1 MKHLALVALL
11 ALASISNAQI
21 ITTPP
26 TGSNIR
32 AMAEWEELQTLTIGW
47 ISFPSI
53 LKQIVAAAREEC
65 QVIILSPDVA
75 DTEDYLTSSN
85 AGGAAFTDL
94 NGINI
99 ISCDINSIWMRDYAA
114 NPVYTNEVD
123 SLILVDWLYNRP
135 RPLDDASPSFV
146 ADALNLDLYETSASP
161 YDLLYTGGNYMSDG
175 FGTAFASELILD
187 ENDGSGDFNIFYPDH
202 TSAEIDG
209 IMEEFMGIHTYIKMP
224 TLPYDGIHH
233 IDMHMKIVDEE
244 TLLVGEYPTG
254 VADGPQINA
263 NIDYILSNYT
273 SKFGTPYQVVRIP
286 MPDSQSGLFPDEG
299 ASYRTYTNAVFVNN
313 TIIFPTY
320 REEYDTTA
328 YRIWGEVCP
337 GYNLVG
343 IDCDNNNG
351 NIISQSGA
359 IHCITHTVGV
369 EDPLL
374 ISHQPLQ
381 DTYEV
386 INPYQVV
393 AYMNHRTGIASA
405 KLFWKLSTEA
415 TFNEIDMVAT
425 GNNNWQGLIPA
436 QPAGSIVQYY
446 VQGTSVSGKTMNRP
460 MPAPDGFWTFHV
472 LGEISAINDID
483 RTNISRVYPNPASA
497 VTCIE
502 LNSIKSEKVTITIND
517 MTGRLAKVIYD
528 GQTGHGISKYFIHA
542 NEFDSGAYQIIVQG
556 ESSYDSISLI
566 IQ

>member
-1 MKHLALVALL
+1 
-11 ALASISNAQI
+11 
-21 ITTPP
+21 
-26 TGSNIR
+26 
-32 AMAEWEELQTLTIGW
+32 
-47 ISFPSI
+47 
-53 LKQIVAAAREEC
+53 
-65 QVIILSPDVA
+65 
-75 DTEDYLTSSN
+75 
-85 AGGAAFTDL
+85 
-94 NGINI
+94 
-99 ISCDINSIWMRDYAA
+99 
-114 NPVYTNEVD
+114 
-123 SLILVDWLYNRP
+123 
-135 RPLDDASPSFV
+135 
-146 ADALNLDLYETSASP
+146 
-161 YDLLYTGGNYMSDG
+161 
-175 FGTAFASELILD
+175 
-187 ENDGSGDFNIFYPDH
+187 
-202 TSAEIDG
+202 
-209 IMEEFMGIHTYIKMP
+209 
-224 TLPYDGIHH
+224 
-233 IDMHMKIVDEE
+233 
-244 TLLVGEYPTG
+244 
-254 VADGPQINA
+254 
-263 NIDYILSNYT
+263 
-273 SKFGTPYQVVRIP
+273 
-286 MPDSQSGLFPDEG
+286 
-299 ASYRTYTNAVFVNN
+299 
-313 TIIFPTY
+313 
-320 REEYDTTA
+320 
-328 YRIWGEVCP
+328 
-337 GYNLVG
+337 
-343 IDCDNNNG
+343 
-351 NIISQSGA
+351 
-359 IHCITHTVGV
+359 
-369 EDPLL
+369 LL

-497 VTCIE
+497 ITCIE